1 MRTVHPGAGRE
12 RGHEADLERNK
23 WKIFIPCGQRCSKTA
38 VLQLCPQ
45 GSKTLTV
52 TFWKCNDS
60 LSTHKRQTLRQFMK
74 SNLCLVKISLESTA
88 RQ

>member
-1 MRTVHPGAGRE
+1 MRMVHPGAGGE

-38 VLQLCPQ
+38 VLQLCAQ

-52 TFWKCNDS
+52 TFGNAV
-60 LSTHKRQTLRQFMK
+60 TLYLHTRGR
-74 SNLCLVKISLESTA
+74 L
-88 RQ
+88 